1 MEMAVTQPDGSK
13 TWEAFNSERLP
24 WLLEDA
30 LKRNTVRRSFEI
42 AARRLE
48 PKEVFQMLPTR
59 FPMTHIAVGTH
70 PVTRK
75 PMTFS
80 GVAKYP
86 LSEWERSGAPVM
98 TQKGWGELLMRIC
111 QYDMSDLRPL
121 HDVAKFSL
129 ASPNAC
135 KMPAWMTRER

>member
-1 MEMAVTQPDGSK
+1 M
-13 TWEAFNSERLP
+13 
-24 WLLEDA
+24 
-30 LKRNTVRRSFEI
+30 KRNIVRRSFEV
-42 AARRLE
+42 AAKRLE
-48 PKEVFQMLPTR
+48 PREVFRMLPTR
-59 FPMTHIAVGTH
+59 FPMTHLAVGTR
-70 PVTRK
+70 PVKRK

-98 TQKGWGELLMRIC
+98 TQKDWCELVMRIC

-129 ASPNAC
+129 TSPNAG
-135 KMPAWMTRER
+135 KMPEWMIREW